1 MSTSDVRIDV
11 RLITPAQSNR
21 VVYGL
26 HNHRSVSKHI
36 NTDPLLMA
44 MDAPDAMPA
53 GSHESFD
60 SFILPG
66 TRIAMES
73 TVRRGHPYPIP
84 TYPFFK
90 EL

>member
-1 MSTSDVRIDV
+1 MSTLDGRIDV
-11 RLITPAQSNR
+11 WFLIPAQSNR

-36 NTDPLLMA
+36 NTDLLLMS

-53 GSHESFD
+53 GSHESCD

-73 TVRRGHPYPIP
+73 TVRRGQPYPIP
-84 TYPFFK
+84 TFPFFK